1 VIHGCDFLSIWN
13 FYMQALKKLAIFM
26 QVNVYQRV
34 E

>member
-1 VIHGCDFLSIWN
+1 
-13 FYMQALKKLAIFM
+13 MQALKKLAIFM